1 VSEPSAKAASIL
13 LDILGAETFA
23 DDAVAYIVSHM
34 ASPVDDEHVL
44 FLKLGAVRAAQIV
57 ADEVRA
63 FADRT

>member
-1 VSEPSAKAASIL
+1 MSEPSAKAASIL
-13 LDILGAETFA
+13 LDLLGAETFA
-23 DDAVAYIVSHM
+23 DDAVAYVVGHLNN
-34 ASPVDDEHVL
+34 PVDDEHVL